1 MDKRFATAGVAAL
14 SAESLSAEQAIG
26 DNYRFFDVP
35 GNGTYTG
42 ADSKSHRLAYKNV
55 INFKRLLSNSKKYE
69 IYYNVYINFMYVIV
83 CLSMVWTTST

>member
-14 SAESLSAEQAIG
+14 SAGLLSAEQAIG
-26 DNYRFFDVP
+26 NSYRFFDVP

-55 INFKRLLSNSKKYE
+55 INFKRLLSNSKK
-69 IYYNVYINFMYVIV
+69 
-83 CLSMVWTTST
+83 L